1 MDRLLSTAFR
11 MLRLRVLVTI
21 LIIGYLGVLSGD
33 NLPRENVLEIILA
46 VLALAFWYLNGTC
59 INDLADE
66 KIDKINLKNAP
77 SRPLVNKKT
86 SRKTLWLMAVAGGVL
101 SLACAAVISVP
112 AFVLIC
118 GALVLNWI
126 YSMPPLHISHR
137 GALAPLLLPIG
148 YVALPFLLGLFS
160 VSGKLDSFST
170 VLLIGAY
177 ITFIGRISL
186 KDLRDIEGDRKYGK
200 RTFIVRHGKL
210 KTLYFSGAFWVAGS
224 AVVMGLFAD
233 RSAAIL
239 VLILA
244 MHLLAV
250 IYAISRMN
258 KTEDR
263 DTQQVILGAIGQIA
277 NTSILCIAVW
287 LIYSNGLYSVQNKS
301 FYIFIMIALGIYGT
315 VYGLYAIKRPQNMK
329 VSY

>member
-1 MDRLLSTAFR
+1 M
-11 MLRLRVLVTI
+11 
-21 LIIGYLGVLSGD
+21 LSGN
-33 NLPRENVLEIILA
+33 NLPRENALELILA
-46 VLALAFWYLNGTC
+46 ILALAFWYLNGTC

-86 SRKTLWLMAVAGGVL
+86 SRKTLWLMAMAGGVL

-112 AFVLIC
+112 AFILIC

-137 GALAPLLLPIG
+137 GALASLLLPMG
-148 YVALPFLLGLFS
+148 YVTLPFLLGLFS
-160 VSGKLDSFST
+160 VSGKLDNFST

-177 ITFIGRISL
+177 TTFIGRIAL
-186 KDLRDIEGDRKYGK
+186 KDLRDVEGDRKYGK

-210 KTLYFSGAFWVAGS
+210 KTLYFSSVFWVAGS
-224 AVVMGLFAD
+224 AVVMGLFAG
-233 RSAAIL
+233 SSLPL

-287 LIYSNGLYSVQNKS
+287 LIYSNGLYGVKNKS

-329 VSY
+329 ISY

>member
-1 MDRLLSTAFR
+1 MDRFLYTVYR
-11 MLRLRVLVTI
+11 MLRLRVLLTI
-21 LIIGYLGVLSGD
+21 LIIGYLGVLSGG
-33 NLPRENVLEIILA
+33 NLARENVLEIILA

-66 KIDKINLKNAP
+66 KIDKINLKGAP
-77 SRPLVNKKT
+77 SRPLINSKT
-86 SRKTLWLMAVAGGVL
+86 SRRTLWLTAAAGGFF
-101 SLACAAVISVP
+101 SLACAAIISVP
-112 AFVLIC
+112 AVILIC
-118 GALVLNWI
+118 GALLLNWI

-137 GALAPLLLPIG
+137 GALAPLLLPMG
-148 YVALPFLLGLFS
+148 YVTLPFLLGLFS
-160 VSGKLDSFST
+160 VSGKLDDFST
-170 VLLIGAY
+170 ALLIGAY
-177 ITFIGRISL
+177 TIFIGRIAL

-224 AVVMGLFAD
+224 AIVMGLFAS
-233 RSAAIL
+233 RSLAL
-239 VLILA
+239 VLIIA
-244 MHLLAV
+244 VHLTAI

-263 DTQQVILGAIGQIA
+263 DAQQVILGAIGQIA
-277 NTSILCIAVW
+277 NISMLCIAIW
-287 LIYSNGLYSVQNKS
+287 LINNQETHGAENQPV
-301 FYIFIMIALGIYGT
+301 YILMMVALGLYGT